1 MKLMVAS
8 LVGMLALSGVAQ
20 AQSAPPSKGYIEGI
34 AQSAFGNVTSQSF
47 GAEGGVSLTDTV
59 QVFAEFGM
67 VRDTAPD
74 TLGPAAQ
81 KIAVALGSG
90 SSYSVAQPVGFGLLG
105 LRYNIPMEGRA
116 LHPYL
121 SVGGGLASVKR
132 DVAFLVNGTDVT
144 EKLDTYGVVLGSDL
158 AGTERK
164 LMISGGVGLIYNI
177 TRTFLFDANYRF
189 GRIQTDGTATNV
201 QRVGAGI
208 GFRF

>member
-8 LVGMLALSGVAQ
+8 LVGMLAVSGVAH
-20 AQSAPPSKGYIEGI
+20 AQTAVPSKGYIEGI

-47 GAEGGVSLTDTV
+47 GAEGGVSLTETV
-59 QVFAEFGM
+59 QIFAEAGL

-74 TLGPAAQ
+74 TIGPAAQ
-81 KIAVALGSG
+81 KIAVALGAG
-90 SSYSVAQPVGFGLLG
+90 SAYSVAQPVNFGLIG

-116 LHPYL
+116 LHPYI
-121 SVGGGLASVKR
+121 SVGGGLAGVKH
-132 DVAFLVNGTDVT
+132 DVAFQVNGTDVT
-144 EKLDTYGVVLGSDL
+144 DKLDTYGVVLGSDL
-158 AGTERK
+158 AGTQRK
-164 LMISGGVGLIYNI
+164 LMISGGAGLVYNI
-177 TRTFLFDANYRF
+177 TRTILFDATYRF